1 MWGLKRIPPAGV
13 CAVARVLC
21 VTHSVTWCPIYKKGD
36 VIVLDSPSVVIEES
50 AEICF
55 LALAQAVSR
64 LEVVTRPDRCQ
75 EYGVVQERR
84 LFTCPKGTVTF
95 ILSEAPYT
103 VVDELKMAPVFSH
116 LPRDVIEGVADWA
129 EILTF
134 KPPARIIQQGERGTY
149 LYVIIEGRVDVLHE
163 DGEGHSRRI
172 ARLGRYDCFGEMSL
186 LAGEPTSAT
195 AQAVTEVN
203 VLALPHSRMRELL
216 SGSLALNQ
224 YFVQLLVGRLVHANE
239 AVERTLDHGIAGHLS
254 QMSLGE
260 LAQTILAGTRTGIL
274 HLRHA
279 RRRAQVFF
287 QNGQIVN
294 AVLDG
299 LEAEEAFFELVGWE
313 DGTFRFE
320 QEEFEQERKIR
331 TETMGLLLEGFR
343 RMDEARA
350 QESAGDSADTP

>member
-1 MWGLKRIPPAGV
+1 
-13 CAVARVLC
+13 VARVLC
-21 VTHSVTWCPIYKKGD
+21 VTHSVTWCPVYKKGD
-36 VIVLDSPSVVIEES
+36 VMILDSPLVVTEES
-50 AEICF
+50 SPVCF

-64 LEVVTRPDRCQ
+64 LDVITRPDRCQ
-75 EYGVVQERR
+75 EYGVAQGRR

-95 ILSEAPYT
+95 VLSEAPYT
-103 VVDELKMAPVFSH
+103 LVDELRVAPMFSH
-116 LPRDVIEGVADWA
+116 LPREVLEDIASCG

-134 KPPARIIQQGERGTY
+134 KPPARILQQGQRGTHLY
-149 LYVIIEGRVDVLHE
+149 LILEGQVDVLLE
-163 DGEGHSRRI
+163 SESGQTRRI

-186 LAGEPTSAT
+186 LAGQPTSAT

-216 SGSLALNQ
+216 GTSLPLNQ
-224 YFVQLLVGRLVHANE
+224 YFVQLLVGRLVRANT
-239 AVERTLDHGIAGHLS
+239 AVERTLEHGIAGHLS

-274 HLRHA
+274 HLR
-279 RRRAQVFF
+279 RGSRRAQIFF

-294 AVLDG
+294 AALDG
-299 LEAEEAFFELVGWE
+299 LEGEDAFFELVRWD

-331 TETMGLLLEGFR
+331 TETMGLLLEAFR
-343 RMDEARA
+343 RLDEEGGRQRA
-350 QESAGDSADTP
+350 SNVSDGS